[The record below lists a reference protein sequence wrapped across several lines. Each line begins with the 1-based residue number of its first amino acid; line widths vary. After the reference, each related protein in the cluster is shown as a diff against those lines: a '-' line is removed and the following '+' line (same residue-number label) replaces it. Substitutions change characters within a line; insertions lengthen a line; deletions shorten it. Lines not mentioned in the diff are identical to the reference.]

1 MNRSLAILLLAIIGC
16 GSLELLQAHGAPL
29 PEKSH
34 KRWVR
39 RRVSRYD
46 PDLDIV
52 EVKDVYYV
60 RRPKKVVTNPISE
73 DEMDRRM
80 RCDFEPD
87 RSECQGLSHS
97 TSPAPPTTS
106 TTDDSIDRRIRCD
119 FDPTADDCKLS
130 LGNGYRISPRS
141 TTHATTTTT
150 TTTDLPL
157 LPELTE
163 PEEEPAEAPEEE
175 EERLTTTEADYTLPE
190 ENDEDPEDPEDADE
204 ADEDGADADEEDD
217 YDTEDHSHMGS
228 IDPSEWN
235 PR

>member
-1 MNRSLAILLLAIIGC
+1 MNRFLAILLLAIIGC
-16 GSLELLQAHGAPL
+16 GSLALLQAHGAPL

-46 PDLDIV
+46 PDLEIV
-52 EVKDVYYV
+52 EVKDVYFV

-73 DEMDRRM
+73 NEMDRRM
-80 RCDFEPD
+80 RCDFEPH
-87 RSECQGLSHS
+87 RSECQGLSRS
-97 TSPAPPTTS
+97 TSPAPPETS
-106 TTDDSIDRRIRCD
+106 TTNDAMDRRIRCD

-130 LGNGYRISPRS
+130 LGNGYENSPRS
-141 TTHATTTTT
+141 TTQATTTTT

-163 PEEEPAEAPEEE
+163 PEEEPEKAHE
-175 EERLTTTEADYTLPE
+175 EERQTTTEADYTLPE

-217 YDTEDHSHMGS
+217 YDTEDQSHMGS